1 MKTNN
6 HSASSAIRPRNRR
19 RSRTDLVIPTRLI
32 QPQPEPLA
40 QCEVWGCKN
49 VTTVGPL
56 CLDHWTLKAGMREL
70 QKTVHLASP
79 TKAIIPVKHT
89 LTDGRDN

>member
-1 MKTNN
+1 MKKRHRTVSRLHTARISN
-6 HSASSAIRPRNRR
+6 HNIQKSSLDRIILRE
-19 RSRTDLVIPTRLI
+19 S
-32 QPQPEPLA
+32 PLA

-56 CLDHWTLKAGMREL
+56 CLDHWTLKANMRDL
-70 QKTVHLASP
+70 QKTVYLASP
-79 TKAIIPVKHT
+79 KRLPKPVKHT

>member
-1 MKTNN
+1 MKKRHRTISRLHTARISNN
-6 HSASSAIRPRNRR
+6 N
-19 RSRTDLVIPTRLI
+19 I
-32 QPQPEPLA
+32 QKSGLDRIILRESPLA
-40 QCEVWGCKN
+40 ECEVWGCKN

-79 TKAIIPVKHT
+79 TKSIIPVKRT